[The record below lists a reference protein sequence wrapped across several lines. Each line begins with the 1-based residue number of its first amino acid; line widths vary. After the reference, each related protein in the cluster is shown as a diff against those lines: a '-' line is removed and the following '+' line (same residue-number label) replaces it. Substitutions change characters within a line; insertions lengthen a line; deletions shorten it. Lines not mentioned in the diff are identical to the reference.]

1 MKSSGE
7 TIREFE
13 TQVKNSSKQV
23 EALKNNIHE
32 VETNLSDSRQKHE
45 VVLKQKDMET
55 ADLSRKIEE
64 LETVI
69 RYHSKQALREKENRD
84 HQSSELVSTLEQ
96 QVPS

>member
-45 VVLKQKDMET
+45 VVLKQKDIDT
-55 ADLSRKIEE
+55 FNVFVPLSECVYSNS
-64 LETVI
+64 L
-69 RYHSKQALREKENRD
+69 N
-84 HQSSELVSTLEQ
+84 
-96 QVPS
+96 